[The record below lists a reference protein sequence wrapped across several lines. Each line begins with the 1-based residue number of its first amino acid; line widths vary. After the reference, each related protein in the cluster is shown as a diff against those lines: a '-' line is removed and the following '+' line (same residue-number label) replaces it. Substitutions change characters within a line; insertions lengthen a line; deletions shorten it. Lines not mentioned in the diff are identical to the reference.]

1 MTNTIQGYWWTLFI
15 FVLLKSIFDYNRS
28 QEAYKAQTIILV
40 LFSVVFF
47 VFLLLM
53 NIAYTENEFICG
65 KRNFSLAI
73 YSTIFPYIFIYMLGI
88 LMINI
93 FPGWLRGFSNTFGL
107 TVIRMCGFDE
117 KYFLQPQNSNGA
129 AADATATA
137 TETETAGQNTVLLQK
152 IYDNPTPLF
161 NELVDYPSDD
171 IKDWPNI
178 TGLKHLK
185 NDNNIKKKYKL
196 LGYML
201 IKDNV
206 AIYLW
211 VALLSSITILVSENN
226 LLSNTCN
233 PDPKDDDQFQKY
245 LATQLRE

>member
-117 KYFLQPQNSNGA
+117 KYFLQQQNSNGA
-129 AADATATA
+129 AADAN
-137 TETETAGQNTVLLQK
+137 AGQNTVLLQK

-171 IKDWPNI
+171 GNNWPNI
-178 TGLKHLK
+178 TVLNHL
-185 NDNNIKKKYKL
+185 NDDNNIKKKNKL

-233 PDPKDDDQFQKY
+233 PDPKDDEQFQKY

>member
-47 VFLLLM
+47 VFLLSM

-117 KYFLQPQNSNGA
+117 KDFLQQQNSNVKGE
-129 AADATATA
+129 D
-137 TETETAGQNTVLLQK
+137 AGQNTEELLQK

-178 TGLKHLK
+178 TGLKHLNK
-185 NDNNIKKKYKL
+185 DNNIKKKYKL

-233 PDPKDDDQFQKY
+233 PDPKDDEQFQKY

>member
-1 MTNTIQGYWWTLFI
+1 
-15 FVLLKSIFDYNRS
+15 
-28 QEAYKAQTIILV
+28 
-40 LFSVVFF
+40 
-47 VFLLLM
+47 
-53 NIAYTENEFICG
+53 
-65 KRNFSLAI
+65 
-73 YSTIFPYIFIYMLGI
+73 
-88 LMINI
+88 MINI

-117 KYFLQPQNSNGA
+117 KYFLQPQNSN
-129 AADATATA
+129 DATADVA
-137 TETETAGQNTVLLQK
+137 AGQNTVLLQK

-178 TGLKHLK
+178 TVLNHL
-185 NDNNIKKKYKL
+185 NEPDNIKKKNKL